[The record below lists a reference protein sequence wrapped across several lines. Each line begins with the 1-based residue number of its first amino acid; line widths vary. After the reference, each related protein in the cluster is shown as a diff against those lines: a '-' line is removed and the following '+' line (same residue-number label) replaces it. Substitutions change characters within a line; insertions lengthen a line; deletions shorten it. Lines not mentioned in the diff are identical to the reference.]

1 MKTKAQRP
9 KNAAEKMLAMLLGAL
24 PLVAGATSWPPY
36 EFYEY
41 VAETTD
47 DPPVNYMKVCEPGRS
62 GEANATYVVLG
73 IAGLRTYQ
81 AVAQNYSGDL
91 VIPSHID
98 GLPVRKINEA
108 AFLNCAALTSV
119 TIPSTVRE
127 VGARAFSMC
136 LSLTNVT
143 FAAGV
148 CNVGASA
155 FSNCVSLTSLR
166 FPKTLSRLGGGCFQG
181 CISLT
186 DVYFEGSAPRLI
198 NVAES
203 DKSVLGE
210 AIFRTTGYNARCR
223 IHINENTYGWI
234 APYVKGVPEKWP
246 IDYGYLQAHE
256 TVAEKSDGSSET
268 RKGLIIVI
276 E

>member
-1 MKTKAQRP
+1 MKTKTQVLR
-9 KNAAEKMLAMLLGAL
+9 AAAKALAMMLGAL
-24 PLVAGATSWPPY
+24 PLMAAAYSFPPY

-41 VAETTD
+41 LADSTD

-62 GEANATYVVLG
+62 GESNATYVVLG
-73 IAGLRTYQ
+73 IAGVRTYQ
-81 AVAQNYSGDL
+81 AVAQNYAGDL

-108 AFLNCAALTSV
+108 AFLACAKLTSV

-148 CNVGASA
+148 CNVGAAA
-155 FSNCVSLTSLR
+155 FSNCVALTSLR

-198 NVAES
+198 GVTES

-210 AIFRTTGYNARCR
+210 AVFQTSSYQPRCR

-256 TVAEKSDGSSET
+256 TVAEKGDGSSET
-268 RKGLIIVI
+268 RKGLIVVI

>member
-1 MKTKAQRP
+1 MVERSL
-9 KNAAEKMLAMLLGAL
+9 KNVAKSLAVLSL

-36 EFYEY
+36 ELFYEY
-41 VAETTD
+41 GAEATD

-62 GEANATYVVLG
+62 GEANAMYVVLG
-73 IAGLRTYQ
+73 IAGVRTYQ

-108 AFLNCAALTSV
+108 AFLACTKLTSV

-127 VGARAFSMC
+127 VGARAFSDC
-136 LSLTNVT
+136 LQLTNVT

-148 CNVGASA
+148 CNVGAAA
-155 FSNCVSLTSLR
+155 FSNCVSLTTLR

-181 CISLT
+181 CTALT

-198 NVAES
+198 DVVES

-210 AIFRTTGYNARCR
+210 AIYRTTGYNARCR

>member
-1 MKTKAQRP
+1 MKTKTQSLRV
-9 KNAAEKMLAMLLGAL
+9 AAKALAMMLGAL
-24 PLVAGATSWPPY
+24 PLMAGATSWPPY

-41 VAETTD
+41 GAEATD
-47 DPPVNYMKVCEPGRS
+47 DSPVNYMKVCEPGRS

-73 IAGLRTYQ
+73 IAGVRTYQ
-81 AVAQNYSGDL
+81 AVAQNYAGDL

-108 AFLNCAALTSV
+108 AFLACTKLTSV

-148 CNVGASA
+148 CNVGAAA
-155 FSNCVSLTSLR
+155 FSNCVSLTTLK

-198 NVAES
+198 GVAES

-210 AIFRTTGYNARCR
+210 AVFQTSSYQPRCR

-256 TVAEKSDGSSET
+256 TVAEKGDGSSET